1 MEINIPK
8 PLKAE
13 HEELHAELVAATNA
27 GGKVGEAA
35 KSVAQVLHPHF
46 VKEEE
51 YAMPPLGLLTMLA
64 DGKLPP
70 DIPAII
76 AMTDKL
82 KTELSLMLHEHK
94 AVIAALHQLMIVA
107 ENDRK
112 PEVVHLAEKLKL
124 HAQTEEE
131 VLYPAAILIGEYL
144 KLKIGPKI

>member
-1 MEINIPK
+1 MEIKVPK

-13 HEELHAELVAATNA
+13 HEELHGELVAATKA

-51 YAMPPLGLLTMLA
+51 YALPPLGLLTMLA
-64 DGKLPP
+64 EGKLPP

-94 AVIAALHQLMIVA
+94 AVIAALHKLMVAA
-107 ENDRK
+107 ENDRM
-112 PEVVHLAEKLKL
+112 PEVVHIAEKLKL

>member
-1 MEINIPK
+1 MAIRIPK

-13 HEELHAELVAATNA
+13 HEELHGELVAATRA
-27 GGKVGEAA
+27 GGKIGEAA

-51 YAMPPLGLLTMLA
+51 YAMPALGLLTMLA
-64 DGKLPP
+64 EGKLPP

-82 KTELSLMLHEHK
+82 KSEINLMLHEHK
-94 AVIAALHQLMIVA
+94 AVIAALHKLMEVA
-107 ENDRK
+107 ENENN
-112 PEVVHLAEKLKL
+112 PEAVHLAEKLKM
-124 HAQTEEE
+124 HAQMEEE
-131 VLYPAAILIGEYL
+131 VLYPASILIGEYL

>member
-1 MEINIPK
+1 MEIEIPK

-13 HEELHAELVAATNA
+13 HEELHGELVAATRA
-27 GGKVGEAA
+27 GGRVGEAA

-51 YAMPPLGLLTMLA
+51 YAMPTLGLLTMLA
-64 DGKLPP
+64 EGKLPT
-70 DIPAII
+70 DIPAIT

-82 KTELSLMLHEHK
+82 KKELNLMLHEHK
-94 AVIAALHQLMIVA
+94 AVIAALDKLMEVA
-107 ENDRK
+107 ENYRK
-112 PEVVHLAEKLKL
+112 PEVIHLAEKLKL
-124 HAQTEEE
+124 HAQMEEE

>member
-1 MEINIPK
+1 MEIKIPE

-13 HEELHAELVAATNA
+13 HEELHGELVAATRA
-27 GGKVGEAA
+27 GGKVGVAA

-51 YAMPPLGLLTMLA
+51 YAMPTLGLLTMLA
-64 DGKLPP
+64 EGKLPP

-82 KTELSLMLHEHK
+82 KKELNLMLHEHK
-94 AVIAALHQLMIVA
+94 AVIAALHKLMEEA
-107 ENDRK
+107 ENYRK

-124 HAQTEEE
+124 HAQMEEE